1 MNEYD
6 PIVGNWYKNRELDVD
21 FEIVALDERSQTL
34 EIQYADGQVEELDME
49 TWSEMVV
56 EAIEAPEVYTG
67 PYEALN
73 PEDLGYNGDDTGV
86 ESAAGNLS
94 ARLERLLR
102 PRNEN
107 GF

>member
-1 MNEYD
+1 MNDYD
-6 PIVGNWYKNRELDVD
+6 PIVGNWYKNREIDVD

-34 EIQYADGQVEELDME
+34 EIQYADGQLEELDME

-56 EAIEAPEVYTG
+56 EAIEVPEACTG

-73 PEDLGYNGDDTGV
+73 PEDLGYNSDDTGV
-86 ESAAGNLS
+86 ESAAGNFD
-94 ARLERLLR
+94 ARLEQLSR
-102 PRNEN
+102 PRDED